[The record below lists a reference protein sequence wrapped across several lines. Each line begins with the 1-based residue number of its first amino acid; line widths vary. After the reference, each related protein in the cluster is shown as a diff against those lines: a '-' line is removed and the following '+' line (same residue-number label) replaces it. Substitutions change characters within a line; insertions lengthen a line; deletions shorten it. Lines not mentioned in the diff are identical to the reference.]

1 MKRLASLVLP
11 VAMGIALAACGN
23 TGDDEGGKFDLSLSG
38 ADEVCSAEQKC
49 GDPDGSGTT
58 TVEINSDQNE
68 LCYDITLSGVTG
80 VSAAHIHKGATG
92 EPGDVVLNLEW
103 AGTDT
108 GGEACL
114 DGVDEGTLE
123 RISKD
128 PVNHYVNVHTSEFPD
143 GAVRGQ
149 LKD

>member
-1 MKRLASLVLP
+1 MKGLARLVLP

-23 TGDDEGGKFDLSLSG
+23 TGDDEGGKFELPLSG

-49 GDPDGSGTT
+49 GDPDGSGTA

-80 VSAAHIHKGATG
+80 VSAAHIHKGGTG
-92 EPGDVVLNLEW
+92 EPGDIVLNLEW

-108 GGEACL
+108 GGEVCL
-114 DGVDEGTLE
+114 DGVEGTLE

>member
-1 MKRLASLVLP
+1 MNRLARLVLA
-11 VAMGIALAACGN
+11 VAAGVALAACGN
-23 TGDDEGGKFDLSLSG
+23 TGDDEGGTFELSLSG
-38 ADEVCSAEQKC
+38 ADEVCAADQKC
-49 GDPDGSGTT
+49 GDPDGSGAAS
-58 TVEINSDQNE
+58 VDINSDQNE
-68 LCYDITLSGVTG
+68 LCYDITLSGISGVT
-80 VSAAHIHKGATG
+80 AAHIHEGASG

-108 GGEACL
+108 EGEACL
-114 DGVDEGTLE
+114 DGVDEGVLE

-149 LKD
+149 LKE

>member
-1 MKRLASLVLP
+1 MDRLARLVLTAA
-11 VAMGIALAACGN
+11 VGIALAACGN
-23 TGDDEGGKFDLSLSG
+23 TGNDEGGDFQPELSG

-49 GDPDGSGTT
+49 GDPDGSGSAS
-58 TVEINSDQNE
+58 VEINSDRNE
-68 LCYDITLSGVTG
+68 LCYDITLSGISGVT
-80 VSAAHIHKGATG
+80 AAHIHKGASG

-149 LKD
+149 LKE